1 MKQKKLFSHNS
12 LLATI
17 TFLFGVMI
25 CQYTGNRGVFPI
37 DSFSHF
43 DSGYRILNGEH
54 PFKDYWIVSGVFID
68 YLQSI
73 IFYILG
79 INWQTYLLNSSLLNG
94 SVSLLVYFLF
104 INLGLNFKLSFFY
117 AICFSILAYPSSGTP
132 FVDHHS
138 ALLSLIAIIML
149 IKAMKTN
156 KLHSW
161 FLVPVFMF
169 FAFLSKQVPA
179 TYIFFA
185 VIFMIVFHLTHQK
198 KKDVIIK
205 ILQDKKYTI
214 FDDDKEYKYLLKMS
228 MDSVS
233 EENVQKLLEEY
244 ETKAK
249 ELEIIKSKTIEKMWL
264 EELLHLEK
272 EYKKYFISK

>member
-25 CQYTGNRGVFPI
+25 CHYTGNRGVFPI

-132 FVDHHS
+132 FVT
-138 ALLSLIAIIML
+138 II
-149 IKAMKTN
+149 
-156 KLHSW
+156 LHC
-161 FLVPVFMF
+161 
-169 FAFLSKQVPA
+169 
-179 TYIFFA
+179 Y
-185 VIFMIVFHLTHQK
+185 H
-198 KKDVIIK
+198 
-205 ILQDKKYTI
+205 
-214 FDDDKEYKYLLKMS
+214 
-228 MDSVS
+228 
-233 EENVQKLLEEY
+233 
-244 ETKAK
+244 
-249 ELEIIKSKTIEKMWL
+249 
-264 EELLHLEK
+264 
-272 EYKKYFISK
+272 

>member
-94 SVSLLVYFLF
+94 SVSL
-104 INLGLNFKLSFFY
+104 
-117 AICFSILAYPSSGTP
+117 
-132 FVDHHS
+132 
-138 ALLSLIAIIML
+138 
-149 IKAMKTN
+149 
-156 KLHSW
+156 
-161 FLVPVFMF
+161 
-169 FAFLSKQVPA
+169 
-179 TYIFFA
+179 
-185 VIFMIVFHLTHQK
+185 
-198 KKDVIIK
+198 
-205 ILQDKKYTI
+205 
-214 FDDDKEYKYLLKMS
+214 
-228 MDSVS
+228 
-233 EENVQKLLEEY
+233 
-244 ETKAK
+244 
-249 ELEIIKSKTIEKMWL
+249 
-264 EELLHLEK
+264 
-272 EYKKYFISK
+272 